1 MKPRVRQMLWF
12 VLLWGAGLASV
23 SALAVL
29 IRMVMG
35 AIG

>member
-1 MKPRVRQMLWF
+1 MTPRLRQILWF
-12 VLLWGAGLASV
+12 ILLWGAGLASV